1 MVTFSALVNIIL
13 FSSLSVMLLRIVFND
28 NKIVLKLDIRFLLVC
43 LLTILIRLLIPI
55 ESPFTKEI
63 PIYHIYPDIYSFLKR
78 PLLNYLKLSIID
90 ILKILWLFGSFYF
103 LNKSLKSY
111 FKLNKSIKK
120 LCQLTDKKTLEVKD
134 KVQKEIRSTVTFYL
148 VGDEFIDTPI
158 VFGLLKPYIVLP
170 KTDFTEEELY
180 FIIKHEMIHYF
191 HGDLIVKIFCELLG
205 IVYWWNPFAN
215 MLKKLISNLQEI
227 NTDYSVMKGLSDEK
241 KLDYLE
247 NLVKVAKDRES
258 SRKSSQWLM
267 AFQKENSSAVHKRI
281 TLMLENMEINKKKT
295 VSSMFLSII
304 IFGLVVF
311 CPNILAFEPYAIS
324 QKDAEGTFDI
334 KTDDI
339 FYLANSDN
347 SYSLFWDGQY
357 VATVTEMLGDNIQI
371 YNSLEEVK
379 RNEQSSD

>member
-13 FSSLSVMLLRIVFND
+13 FSSLSVILLRIVFND

-43 LLTILIRLLIPI
+43 LLAILIRLLIPI

-63 PIYHIYPDIYSFLKR
+63 PIYHIYPAIYSFLKK
-78 PLLNYLKLSIID
+78 PLLNCLKLSIID
-90 ILKILWLFGSFYF
+90 ILKILWLFGSLYF
-103 LNKSLKSY
+103 LIRSLKSY
-111 FKLNKSIKK
+111 YKLNKSIKK
-120 LCQLTDKKTLEVKD
+120 LCQLTDKKTLGVKN
-134 KVQKEIRSTVTFYL
+134 KVQEEIRSSVTFYL

-170 KTDFTEEELY
+170 KTEFTEEELY
-180 FIIKHEMIHYF
+180 FIIKHEMVHYF
-191 HGDLIVKIFCELLG
+191 HGDLIVKIFCELLC

-227 NTDYSVMKGLSDEK
+227 NTDYSVMKGLSDEE

-247 NLVKVAKDRES
+247 SLVKVAKERES
-258 SRKSSQWLM
+258 NRKSSQWLM
-267 AFQKENSSAVHKRI
+267 AFQKENSSAVYKRI

-304 IFGLVVF
+304 IIGLVVF

-334 KTDDI
+334 KTDNI
-339 FYLANSDN
+339 FYLVNSDN